1 MTEKTFDDVLLR
13 PCWSSIKSR
22 MDVDV
27 STHFSRN
34 VKLDIPFA
42 SANMRTVTD
51 AQTCNALAKVGG
63 IGILHRYFGNEED
76 WINEICKIDW
86 ITTWGLSIG
95 TSTPFEW
102 FETIQYRINNEENN
116 IPGSNVIVIDVA
128 NAANDC
134 VFEFTK
140 KVINFFKKH
149 PSYYKPD
156 IVVGNI
162 ATAEAAKK
170 YKELDIDGL
179 KVGVGAGATCTTRL
193 MTGVGVP
200 QLAAIR
206 DVVNV
211 LRKSD
216 IKIIADGG
224 ISQPGDAVK
233 ALSAGADSVMMG
245 KVLAFAK
252 ESPGWNFKAPEYGVK
267 QWTKIYKGEASFRPD
282 RTHEG
287 VTHNIILDVGK
298 EPKPVEEILLD
309 YTGGLRSAMSYLNAQ
324 NIKHLQENAVFIE
337 VSTNT
342 LIENRTRP

>member
-1 MTEKTFDDVLLR
+1 
-13 PCWSSIKSR
+13 
-22 MDVDV
+22 
-27 STHFSRN
+27 
-34 VKLDIPFA
+34 
-42 SANMRTVTD
+42 
-51 AQTCNALAKVGG
+51 
-63 IGILHRYFGNEED
+63 
-76 WINEICKIDW
+76 
-86 ITTWGLSIG
+86 
-95 TSTPFEW
+95 
-102 FETIQYRINNEENN
+102 
-116 IPGSNVIVIDVA
+116 IVIDVA
-128 NAANDC
+128 NAANER
-134 VFEFTK
+134 VYEFTK
-140 KVINFFKKH
+140 KVCSLKNAYGGF
-149 PSYYKPD
+149 D
-156 IVVGNI
+156 VVVGNI

-206 DVVNV
+206 DVVSV